1 MTYIYTYTCV
11 PIYIQM
17 EDLEL
22 PCHTCHDVEF
32 HWILISSCSFK
43 GRADLADTYRGGAHP
58 LNATCSNVPEAMSNG
73 EIGDSNK
80 SKKLCQ
86 MVKLQMLK

>member
-1 MTYIYTYTCV
+1 
-11 PIYIQM
+11 M

-86 MVKLQMLK
+86 MVKLQMLKQKKMFLAKVLMDGF